1 MSLSTVALLTR
12 THVLWVTS
20 FCEIKRHLD
29 APEQVLS
36 VALMSP
42 GRLRVLNPSVPR
54 VLSKCNTPGPLSQV
68 GGPGCG
74 AGRDF
79 ARVSSLSRSLGDDG
93 CPGRKRGRG
102 RRTLDLDAGRKSAS
116 VSSLA
121 LGWSLRATQASVSA
135 CHPGG
140 WVSGPGVCPEGADGC
155 NCLSMTTLPAAGART
170 PCLKGR
176 PGGAPWRPRHSGP
189 HR

>member
-1 MSLSTVALLTR
+1 MSLSTVALPTR

-29 APEQVLS
+29 APEQALS

-42 GRLRVLNPSVPR
+42 GRLQVLNPSVPR
-54 VLSKCNTPGPLSQV
+54 VLSKCNSPGPLSQV

-93 CPGRKRGRG
+93 VPEGRG
-102 RRTLDLDAGRKSAS
+102 DVGGGRWTWTRAGRQQPGARL
-116 VSSLA
+116 VPQ
-121 LGWSLRATQASVSA
+121 G
-135 CHPGG
+135 HPGLSLCMSPWG
-140 WVSGPGVCPEGADGC
+140 MGVWTRGPP
-155 NCLSMTTLPAAGART
+155 
-170 PCLKGR
+170 
-176 PGGAPWRPRHSGP
+176 
-189 HR
+189 